1 MLLTHLLIVDV
12 LSYSNMEWY
21 DDEPMVYAYSL
32 CLFWLEHLLSGTII
46 RGTPNTPKL
55 GW

>member
-1 MLLTHLLIVDV
+1 MVGFSLVRGYEYIGGGYLL
-12 LSYSNMEWY
+12 
-21 DDEPMVYAYSL
+21 
-32 CLFWLEHLLSGTII
+32 GTII

>member
-1 MLLTHLLIVDV
+1 VLMTCKKIELCARMKRERFSSLSALLQLIFIHEGDALKALL
-12 LSYSNMEWY
+12 
-21 DDEPMVYAYSL
+21 
-32 CLFWLEHLLSGTII
+32 GTII